1 MRTETDPTE
10 NVKEWTPFGS
20 PTNRQKTEPDEWQKV
35 PDAPG
40 VEYNWKTGKTRTN
53 LPTPGVRMEDIAMMQ
68 RDILRFAVNE
78 WGT

>member
-10 NVKEWTPFGS
+10 DRSDWTPLGH
-20 PTNRQKTEPDEWQKV
+20 PVNRKHTEPEEWQRV

-53 LPTPGVRMEDIAMMQ
+53 VPLPK
-68 RDILRFAVNE
+68 
-78 WGT
+78 